1 MQSFLKSYIQFH
13 FKNFQNET
21 STIVLPSKR
30 AVSFL
35 KREFASQKQAVWL
48 PEIID
53 ILELIERVSKLEII
67 GNQDTLL
74 LLYKTYLELGLQ
86 ENPDSYTGFSNWAS
100 PLLSDFNE
108 IDRFLVDVNPFF
120 KYHKELKELTY
131 FGEKKTD
138 FIKSYIQFWEDM
150 PKLYFAF
157 KTKLLD
163 HKLAYQGLAYRR
175 AVENIKSYI
184 ETNKKQHIFL
194 GFNAMNKAEEQLVE
208 CFLNSE
214 RGKVVWDI
222 DSFYLKE
229 NKHPAK
235 LFISKYRKLWD
246 RYKKDLVLF
255 ENKNFEEPK
264 DIHFVASTKS
274 VGQSKSLLNILN
286 SLNEKQLNNTAIVLN
301 DEHLLTPVLN
311 SIPDHI
317 KNVNITM
324 GLPLRNSPIADFFN
338 TIITHQKIAKDSIF
352 KEDLVNLYSH
362 AALSAQKN
370 IKNEIL
376 KQDILYFTFDDIKNS
391 SFYPELL
398 FADCLKIYSSPV
410 GFVLALLNLTD
421 LLKESVVSDLQPYL
435 RAYKN
440 VFYKLNILAGENP
453 KLNTLD
459 ICTLFFDLENEEKL
473 SFKGSQ
479 TKGLQIMGMLETRLL
494 DFENIILLSVNEG
507 ILPTGKSDNSYITY
521 GQKMYYNLPTH
532 KDKDAIYAYH
542 FFRLLQRSK
551 KCFILYDNDQSGL
564 NKGELSRFAK
574 YLQIFQHAN
583 HQYNYDS
590 FSLTTKSDTKE
601 DIVIE
606 KTEKVMEKL
615 LQISKSGFSP
625 TSLTTYIDNPIKFYK
640 RYVLDVKEEENFE
653 EEINFRDFGKVVHD
667 TLEEMY
673 KNTGEELS
681 KDVIKSFH
689 AQKEILIQK
698 HFDRNFTKDAHLYGS
713 NRLRY
718 EIALASVSKFLN
730 MEQRSLYNTSLNVIE
745 VEKKMSTTIST
756 KNHTVTLKG
765 QIDRVDNCNG
775 TLRIIDYK
783 TGYVNTSDLNIKE
796 WQDVISDYKY
806 SKVFQTLF
814 YALMFAKNNTT
825 KELQAG
831 IISLKNLDKWFM
843 PVKKGNQTLVDET
856 ILEEFQDILCE
867 LLEEILD
874 PKIPFTEKESLF
886 ES

>member
-352 KEDLVNLYSH
+352 KEDLVNLSRMPS
-362 AALSAQKN
+362 SA
-370 IKNEIL
+370 
-376 KQDILYFTFDDIKNS
+376 
-391 SFYPELL
+391 
-398 FADCLKIYSSPV
+398 
-410 GFVLALLNLTD
+410 
-421 LLKESVVSDLQPYL
+421 
-435 RAYKN
+435 
-440 VFYKLNILAGENP
+440 
-453 KLNTLD
+453 
-459 ICTLFFDLENEEKL
+459 
-473 SFKGSQ
+473 
-479 TKGLQIMGMLETRLL
+479 
-494 DFENIILLSVNEG
+494 
-507 ILPTGKSDNSYITY
+507 
-521 GQKMYYNLPTH
+521 
-532 KDKDAIYAYH
+532 
-542 FFRLLQRSK
+542 
-551 KCFILYDNDQSGL
+551 
-564 NKGELSRFAK
+564 
-574 YLQIFQHAN
+574 
-583 HQYNYDS
+583 
-590 FSLTTKSDTKE
+590 
-601 DIVIE
+601 
-606 KTEKVMEKL
+606 
-615 LQISKSGFSP
+615 
-625 TSLTTYIDNPIKFYK
+625 
-640 RYVLDVKEEENFE
+640 
-653 EEINFRDFGKVVHD
+653 
-667 TLEEMY
+667 
-673 KNTGEELS
+673 
-681 KDVIKSFH
+681 
-689 AQKEILIQK
+689 
-698 HFDRNFTKDAHLYGS
+698 
-713 NRLRY
+713 
-718 EIALASVSKFLN
+718 
-730 MEQRSLYNTSLNVIE
+730 
-745 VEKKMSTTIST
+745 
-756 KNHTVTLKG
+756 
-765 QIDRVDNCNG
+765 
-775 TLRIIDYK
+775 
-783 TGYVNTSDLNIKE
+783 
-796 WQDVISDYKY
+796 
-806 SKVFQTLF
+806 
-814 YALMFAKNNTT
+814 
-825 KELQAG
+825 
-831 IISLKNLDKWFM
+831 
-843 PVKKGNQTLVDET
+843 
-856 ILEEFQDILCE
+856 
-867 LLEEILD
+867 
-874 PKIPFTEKESLF
+874 
-886 ES
+886 